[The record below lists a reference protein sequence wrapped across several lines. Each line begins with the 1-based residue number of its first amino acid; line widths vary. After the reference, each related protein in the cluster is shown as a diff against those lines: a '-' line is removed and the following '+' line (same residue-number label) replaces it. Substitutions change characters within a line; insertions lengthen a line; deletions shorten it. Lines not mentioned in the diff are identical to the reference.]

1 MCAAMV
7 DRNPEYPDYG
17 RPMYDSNPQN
27 DYGRPAYESY
37 QQPGDYRRGQEY
49 GQERYNPTSQY
60 PGSSDPP
67 VPDDLQI
74 TSGLVSLSDEKAKER
89 RHLIQMEMRKEYE
102 DHMRRQ
108 KPVYYTTG
116 SVDDGLPIGNYA
128 QARKVLDTER
138 HRDYNKYMKEKEEQA
153 NRHRDEMVRQ
163 QHASPPHPANQTEMY
178 DHNQMSQ
185 QLREER
191 RKEYNDYLK
200 LKENLEHES
209 AGRPVTP
216 PGGLALGGYEVYRNQ
231 LKKDRVRE
239 YRQSLLKKEAN
250 GTPRAPPTP
259 PVGLNIPTEAERHK
273 IAELKKRQYR
283 DELLRQQKE
292 QILNRA
298 QHQLEIPVI
307 DRRQPNSDPPPPINP
322 PQDRPPS
329 GRWDP
334 QSYRQSN
341 FDQVK
346 RVTSPPHQAN
356 IGHDDYGAFRRQTEH
371 EVRNKEYN
379 DFLAKKQHLED
390 EKKQKLADQRRQAP
404 APIVKGDY
412 YDSEQYDRRR
422 QALNDLQHREYQNY
436 LKNQPATPPEAYG
449 LPIGQQHYTPKQ
461 KWMEKQRNME
471 YNQLLRKQGDPSN
484 QTSAPHSYGTSL
496 PMVESELKYNEFRK
510 KQEKQRNWDYN
521 VLLKHDQQRNRAP
534 TPDHLQGLPLSQ
546 RQYDSMRKM
555 QEKQR
560 NQEYN
565 DLLAKKGFNQHQPPE
580 TNRRPELGLKS
591 EFQDQYQDPA
601 ALLTNRGRYSLEL
614 EQYSSRLD
622 NQARS
627 NFDSH
632 VQIAPQAISSDQVRT
647 NSGKVKY
654 YGLMTET
661 QEQYR
666 NPVTKNLDKG
676 PKMGKEPAGRQSQRN
691 APVGSLIAGD
701 RVDYPSSANERFNRE
716 RRKDYNDYIKPQDLK
731 NIHRKREEAIAKI
744 ESDGIDMDKVRI
756 FPQGEYVEKQKQLQ
770 EEWRKNFR
778 DFAAKK
784 YEIVKKD
791 LQERERVLASYNQ
804 KEIDNPTILPA
815 GEYKEKQKHLQQQW
829 RDECRDYYLGHP
841 VVQRSKEI
849 WREDEPVHTI
859 PQSGEYKGRRKRLDA
874 QLQKEFKEYQSQKTP
889 PKERVKEFGSQG
901 AVLFDPVYN
910 KDVKNRMREERSK
923 DLKDFLEKQEA
934 DRFRKQENTRP
945 DNRIGFMTHLGR
957 PVEEM
962 REKLAKERHEEYNK
976 YLKDKY
982 ISQPH
987 QRPLERPKW
996 VDSKVME
1003 DNWQKEAAGSR
1014 SRPTSDKP
1022 IHTPTY
1028 EEMLDK
1034 KRREEASYRRF
1045 DDPEYS
1051 RSGADRGYDAQYRRY
1066 DQ

>member
-67 VPDDLQI
+67 V
-74 TSGLVSLSDEKAKER
+74 
-89 RHLIQMEMRKEYE
+89 
-102 DHMRRQ
+102 
-108 KPVYYTTG
+108 
-116 SVDDGLPIGNYA
+116 
-128 QARKVLDTER
+128 
-138 HRDYNKYMKEKEEQA
+138 KEEQA

-191 RKEYNDYLK
+191 RKEYNDYL
-200 LKENLEHES
+200 
-209 AGRPVTP
+209 
-216 PGGLALGGYEVYRNQ
+216 
-231 LKKDRVRE
+231 
-239 YRQSLLKKEAN
+239 
-250 GTPRAPPTP
+250 
-259 PVGLNIPTEAERHK
+259 
-273 IAELKKRQYR
+273 
-283 DELLRQQKE
+283 
-292 QILNRA
+292 
-298 QHQLEIPVI
+298 
-307 DRRQPNSDPPPPINP
+307 
-322 PQDRPPS
+322 
-329 GRWDP
+329 
-334 QSYRQSN
+334 
-341 FDQVK
+341 

-436 LKNQPATPPEAYG
+436 LKN
-449 LPIGQQHYTPKQ
+449 
-461 KWMEKQRNME
+461 
-471 YNQLLRKQGDPSN
+471 
-484 QTSAPHSYGTSL
+484 
-496 PMVESELKYNEFRK
+496 
-510 KQEKQRNWDYN
+510 
-521 VLLKHDQQRNRAP
+521 
-534 TPDHLQGLPLSQ
+534 
-546 RQYDSMRKM
+546 
-555 QEKQR
+555 
-560 NQEYN
+560 
-565 DLLAKKGFNQHQPPE
+565 KGFNQHQPPE

-591 EFQDQYQDPA
+591 EFQDQ
-601 ALLTNRGRYSLEL
+601 
-614 EQYSSRLD
+614 
-622 NQARS
+622 
-627 NFDSH
+627 
-632 VQIAPQAISSDQVRT
+632 
-647 NSGKVKY
+647 
-654 YGLMTET
+654 
-661 QEQYR
+661 
-666 NPVTKNLDKG
+666 
-676 PKMGKEPAGRQSQRN
+676 EPAGRQSQRN

-829 RDECRDYYLGHP
+829 RDECRDYYLG
-841 VVQRSKEI
+841 
-849 WREDEPVHTI
+849 
-859 PQSGEYKGRRKRLDA
+859 
-874 QLQKEFKEYQSQKTP
+874 
-889 PKERVKEFGSQG
+889 
-901 AVLFDPVYN
+901 
-910 KDVKNRMREERSK
+910 
-923 DLKDFLEKQEA
+923 KQEA

-976 YLKDKY
+976 YLKD
-982 ISQPH
+982 
-987 QRPLERPKW
+987 
-996 VDSKVME
+996 

>member
-67 VPDDLQI
+67 VI

-138 HRDYNKYMKEKEEQA
+138 HRDYNKYVKEKEEQA

-163 QHASPPHPANQTEMY
+163 QHASPPHPTNQTEMY

-191 RKEYNDYLK
+191 RKEYNDYLDDHKRLDLKSIEGDRTLGTPSKK
-200 LKENLEHES
+200 LKESLEHES

-341 FDQVK
+341 FDQ

-436 LKNQPATPPEAYG
+436 LKN
-449 LPIGQQHYTPKQ
+449 
-461 KWMEKQRNME
+461 
-471 YNQLLRKQGDPSN
+471 GDPSN

-591 EFQDQYQDPA
+591 EFQDQ
-601 ALLTNRGRYSLEL
+601 
-614 EQYSSRLD
+614 
-622 NQARS
+622 
-627 NFDSH
+627 
-632 VQIAPQAISSDQVRT
+632 IAPQAISSDQVRT

-661 QEQYR
+661 QEQ
-666 NPVTKNLDKG
+666 
-676 PKMGKEPAGRQSQRN
+676 EPAGRQSQRN

-756 FPQGEYVEKQKQLQ
+756 FPQGEYVEKHKQLQ

-778 DFAAKK
+778 DFAAK
-784 YEIVKKD
+784 
-791 LQERERVLASYNQ
+791 
-804 KEIDNPTILPA
+804 
-815 GEYKEKQKHLQQQW
+815 
-829 RDECRDYYLGHP
+829 HP

-1051 RSGADRGYDAQYRRY
+1051 RSGAE
-1066 DQ
+1066 

>member
-67 VPDDLQI
+67 V
-74 TSGLVSLSDEKAKER
+74 
-89 RHLIQMEMRKEYE
+89 
-102 DHMRRQ
+102 Q

-191 RKEYNDYLK
+191 RKEYNDYL
-200 LKENLEHES
+200 
-209 AGRPVTP
+209 
-216 PGGLALGGYEVYRNQ
+216 
-231 LKKDRVRE
+231 
-239 YRQSLLKKEAN
+239 KEAN

-436 LKNQPATPPEAYG
+436 LKN
-449 LPIGQQHYTPKQ
+449 
-461 KWMEKQRNME
+461 
-471 YNQLLRKQGDPSN
+471 
-484 QTSAPHSYGTSL
+484 
-496 PMVESELKYNEFRK
+496 
-510 KQEKQRNWDYN
+510 
-521 VLLKHDQQRNRAP
+521 HDQQRNRAP

-591 EFQDQYQDPA
+591 EFQDQ
-601 ALLTNRGRYSLEL
+601 
-614 EQYSSRLD
+614 
-622 NQARS
+622 
-627 NFDSH
+627 
-632 VQIAPQAISSDQVRT
+632 
-647 NSGKVKY
+647 
-654 YGLMTET
+654 
-661 QEQYR
+661 
-666 NPVTKNLDKG
+666 
-676 PKMGKEPAGRQSQRN
+676 EPAGRQSQRY

-716 RRKDYNDYIKPQDLK
+716 RRKDYNDYIK
-731 NIHRKREEAIAKI
+731 
-744 ESDGIDMDKVRI
+744 
-756 FPQGEYVEKQKQLQ
+756 
-770 EEWRKNFR
+770 
-778 DFAAKK
+778 
-784 YEIVKKD
+784 
-791 LQERERVLASYNQ
+791 
-804 KEIDNPTILPA
+804 
-815 GEYKEKQKHLQQQW
+815 
-829 RDECRDYYLGHP
+829 
-841 VVQRSKEI
+841 
-849 WREDEPVHTI
+849 
-859 PQSGEYKGRRKRLDA
+859 
-874 QLQKEFKEYQSQKTP
+874 
-889 PKERVKEFGSQG
+889 
-901 AVLFDPVYN
+901 
-910 KDVKNRMREERSK
+910 
-923 DLKDFLEKQEA
+923 KQEA

-996 VDSKVME
+996 VDSKLME

>member
-239 YRQSLLKKEAN
+239 YRQSLLKQQNEQWLQRAKEFQLDTSPSHEGHLESERPLVGSPRNVIVDYKKLKEELSSERKNDYNRLLAQKEAN

-307 DRRQPNSDPPPPINP
+307 DRRQPNSDPPPLINP

-436 LKNQPATPPEAYG
+436 LKN
-449 LPIGQQHYTPKQ
+449 
-461 KWMEKQRNME
+461 
-471 YNQLLRKQGDPSN
+471 GDPSN

-591 EFQDQYQDPA
+591 EFQD
-601 ALLTNRGRYSLEL
+601 
-614 EQYSSRLD
+614 
-622 NQARS
+622 
-627 NFDSH
+627 
-632 VQIAPQAISSDQVRT
+632 QIAPQAISSDQVRT

-996 VDSKVME
+996 VDSKLME

>member
-138 HRDYNKYMKEKEEQA
+138 HRDYNKYVKEKEEQA

-163 QHASPPHPANQTEMY
+163 QHASPPHPTNQTEMY

-191 RKEYNDYLK
+191 RKEYNDYLDDHK
-200 LKENLEHES
+200 RLDLKSIEGDRTL
-209 AGRPVTP
+209 GTP
-216 PGGLALGGYEVYRNQ
+216 
-231 LKKDRVRE
+231 
-239 YRQSLLKKEAN
+239 SKKEAN

-436 LKNQPATPPEAYG
+436 LKN
-449 LPIGQQHYTPKQ
+449 
-461 KWMEKQRNME
+461 
-471 YNQLLRKQGDPSN
+471 GDPSN

-601 ALLTNRGRYSLEL
+601 ALLTNRGRYSEL

-756 FPQGEYVEKQKQLQ
+756 FPQGEYVEKHKQLQ

>member
-102 DHMRRQ
+102 DHMRR
-108 KPVYYTTG
+108 
-116 SVDDGLPIGNYA
+116 
-128 QARKVLDTER
+128 
-138 HRDYNKYMKEKEEQA
+138 KEEQA

-191 RKEYNDYLK
+191 RKEYNDYL
-200 LKENLEHES
+200 
-209 AGRPVTP
+209 
-216 PGGLALGGYEVYRNQ
+216 
-231 LKKDRVRE
+231 
-239 YRQSLLKKEAN
+239 
-250 GTPRAPPTP
+250 
-259 PVGLNIPTEAERHK
+259 
-273 IAELKKRQYR
+273 
-283 DELLRQQKE
+283 
-292 QILNRA
+292 
-298 QHQLEIPVI
+298 
-307 DRRQPNSDPPPPINP
+307 
-322 PQDRPPS
+322 
-329 GRWDP
+329 
-334 QSYRQSN
+334 
-341 FDQVK
+341 

-436 LKNQPATPPEAYG
+436 LKN
-449 LPIGQQHYTPKQ
+449 
-461 KWMEKQRNME
+461 
-471 YNQLLRKQGDPSN
+471 
-484 QTSAPHSYGTSL
+484 
-496 PMVESELKYNEFRK
+496 
-510 KQEKQRNWDYN
+510 
-521 VLLKHDQQRNRAP
+521 
-534 TPDHLQGLPLSQ
+534 
-546 RQYDSMRKM
+546 
-555 QEKQR
+555 
-560 NQEYN
+560 
-565 DLLAKKGFNQHQPPE
+565 KGFNQHQPPE

-591 EFQDQYQDPA
+591 EFQDQ
-601 ALLTNRGRYSLEL
+601 
-614 EQYSSRLD
+614 
-622 NQARS
+622 
-627 NFDSH
+627 
-632 VQIAPQAISSDQVRT
+632 
-647 NSGKVKY
+647 
-654 YGLMTET
+654 
-661 QEQYR
+661 
-666 NPVTKNLDKG
+666 
-676 PKMGKEPAGRQSQRN
+676 EPAGRQSQRN

-716 RRKDYNDYIKPQDLK
+716 RRKDYNDYIK
-731 NIHRKREEAIAKI
+731 
-744 ESDGIDMDKVRI
+744 
-756 FPQGEYVEKQKQLQ
+756 
-770 EEWRKNFR
+770 
-778 DFAAKK
+778 
-784 YEIVKKD
+784 
-791 LQERERVLASYNQ
+791 
-804 KEIDNPTILPA
+804 
-815 GEYKEKQKHLQQQW
+815 
-829 RDECRDYYLGHP
+829 
-841 VVQRSKEI
+841 
-849 WREDEPVHTI
+849 
-859 PQSGEYKGRRKRLDA
+859 
-874 QLQKEFKEYQSQKTP
+874 
-889 PKERVKEFGSQG
+889 
-901 AVLFDPVYN
+901 
-910 KDVKNRMREERSK
+910 
-923 DLKDFLEKQEA
+923 KQEA

-996 VDSKVME
+996 VDSKLME

>member
-239 YRQSLLKKEAN
+239 YRQSLLKQQNEQWLQRAKEFQLDTSPSHEGHLESERPLVGSPRNVIVDYKKLKEELSSERKNDYNRLLAQKEAN

-307 DRRQPNSDPPPPINP
+307 DRRQPNSDPPPLINP

-436 LKNQPATPPEAYG
+436 LKN
-449 LPIGQQHYTPKQ
+449 
-461 KWMEKQRNME
+461 
-471 YNQLLRKQGDPSN
+471 
-484 QTSAPHSYGTSL
+484 
-496 PMVESELKYNEFRK
+496 
-510 KQEKQRNWDYN
+510 
-521 VLLKHDQQRNRAP
+521 
-534 TPDHLQGLPLSQ
+534 
-546 RQYDSMRKM
+546 
-555 QEKQR
+555 
-560 NQEYN
+560 
-565 DLLAKKGFNQHQPPE
+565 KGFNQHQPPE

-591 EFQDQYQDPA
+591 EFQDQ
-601 ALLTNRGRYSLEL
+601 
-614 EQYSSRLD
+614 
-622 NQARS
+622 
-627 NFDSH
+627 
-632 VQIAPQAISSDQVRT
+632 
-647 NSGKVKY
+647 
-654 YGLMTET
+654 
-661 QEQYR
+661 
-666 NPVTKNLDKG
+666 
-676 PKMGKEPAGRQSQRN
+676 EPAGRQSQRN

-996 VDSKVME
+996 VDSKLME

>member
-191 RKEYNDYLK
+191 RKEYNDYLDDHK
-200 LKENLEHES
+200 RLDLKSIE
-209 AGRPVTP
+209 G
-216 PGGLALGGYEVYRNQ
+216 
-231 LKKDRVRE
+231 DRT
-239 YRQSLLKKEAN
+239 L
-250 GTPRAPPTP
+250 GTPS
-259 PVGLNIPTEAERHK
+259 K
-273 IAELKKRQYR
+273 
-283 DELLRQQKE
+283 QQKE

-307 DRRQPNSDPPPPINP
+307 DRRQPNSDPPPLINP

-436 LKNQPATPPEAYG
+436 LKN
-449 LPIGQQHYTPKQ
+449 
-461 KWMEKQRNME
+461 
-471 YNQLLRKQGDPSN
+471 GDPSN

-601 ALLTNRGRYSLEL
+601 ALLTNRGRYSEL

-996 VDSKVME
+996 VDSKLME

>member
-239 YRQSLLKKEAN
+239 YRQSLLKQQNEQWLQRAKEFQLDTSPSHEGHLESERPLVGSPRNVIVDYKKLKEELSSERKNDYNRLLAQKEAN

-307 DRRQPNSDPPPPINP
+307 DRRQPNSDPPPLINP

-436 LKNQPATPPEAYG
+436 LKN
-449 LPIGQQHYTPKQ
+449 
-461 KWMEKQRNME
+461 
-471 YNQLLRKQGDPSN
+471 
-484 QTSAPHSYGTSL
+484 
-496 PMVESELKYNEFRK
+496 
-510 KQEKQRNWDYN
+510 
-521 VLLKHDQQRNRAP
+521 
-534 TPDHLQGLPLSQ
+534 
-546 RQYDSMRKM
+546 
-555 QEKQR
+555 
-560 NQEYN
+560 
-565 DLLAKKGFNQHQPPE
+565 KGFNQHQPPE

-591 EFQDQYQDPA
+591 EFQD
-601 ALLTNRGRYSLEL
+601 
-614 EQYSSRLD
+614 
-622 NQARS
+622 
-627 NFDSH
+627 
-632 VQIAPQAISSDQVRT
+632 QIAPQAISSDQVRT

-996 VDSKVME
+996 VDSKLME

>member
-239 YRQSLLKKEAN
+239 YRQSLLKQQNEQWLQRAKEFQLDTSPSHEGHLESERPLVGSPRNVIVDYKKLKEVLSSERKNDYNRLLAQKEAN

-436 LKNQPATPPEAYG
+436 LKN
-449 LPIGQQHYTPKQ
+449 
-461 KWMEKQRNME
+461 
-471 YNQLLRKQGDPSN
+471 
-484 QTSAPHSYGTSL
+484 
-496 PMVESELKYNEFRK
+496 
-510 KQEKQRNWDYN
+510 
-521 VLLKHDQQRNRAP
+521 
-534 TPDHLQGLPLSQ
+534 
-546 RQYDSMRKM
+546 
-555 QEKQR
+555 
-560 NQEYN
+560 
-565 DLLAKKGFNQHQPPE
+565 KGFNQHQPPE

-591 EFQDQYQDPA
+591 EFQDQ
-601 ALLTNRGRYSLEL
+601 
-614 EQYSSRLD
+614 
-622 NQARS
+622 
-627 NFDSH
+627 
-632 VQIAPQAISSDQVRT
+632 
-647 NSGKVKY
+647 
-654 YGLMTET
+654 
-661 QEQYR
+661 
-666 NPVTKNLDKG
+666 
-676 PKMGKEPAGRQSQRN
+676 EPAGRQSQRN

>member
-138 HRDYNKYMKEKEEQA
+138 HRDYNKYVKEKEEQA

-163 QHASPPHPANQTEMY
+163 QHASPPHPTNQTEMY

-191 RKEYNDYLK
+191 RKEYNDYL
-200 LKENLEHES
+200 
-209 AGRPVTP
+209 
-216 PGGLALGGYEVYRNQ
+216 
-231 LKKDRVRE
+231 
-239 YRQSLLKKEAN
+239 KEAN

-436 LKNQPATPPEAYG
+436 LKN
-449 LPIGQQHYTPKQ
+449 
-461 KWMEKQRNME
+461 
-471 YNQLLRKQGDPSN
+471 GDPSN

-601 ALLTNRGRYSLEL
+601 ALLTNRGRYSEL

-756 FPQGEYVEKQKQLQ
+756 FPQGEYVEKHKQLQ

>member
-191 RKEYNDYLK
+191 RKEYNDYL
-200 LKENLEHES
+200 
-209 AGRPVTP
+209 
-216 PGGLALGGYEVYRNQ
+216 
-231 LKKDRVRE
+231 
-239 YRQSLLKKEAN
+239 
-250 GTPRAPPTP
+250 
-259 PVGLNIPTEAERHK
+259 
-273 IAELKKRQYR
+273 
-283 DELLRQQKE
+283 QQKE

-307 DRRQPNSDPPPPINP
+307 DRRQPNSDPPPLINP

-436 LKNQPATPPEAYG
+436 LKN
-449 LPIGQQHYTPKQ
+449 
-461 KWMEKQRNME
+461 
-471 YNQLLRKQGDPSN
+471 GDPSN

-601 ALLTNRGRYSLEL
+601 ALLTNRGRYSEL

-996 VDSKVME
+996 VDSKLME

>member
-191 RKEYNDYLK
+191 RKEYNDYLDDHK
-200 LKENLEHES
+200 RLDLKSIEGDRTL
-209 AGRPVTP
+209 GTP
-216 PGGLALGGYEVYRNQ
+216 
-231 LKKDRVRE
+231 
-239 YRQSLLKKEAN
+239 SKKEAN

-307 DRRQPNSDPPPPINP
+307 DRRQPNSDPPPLINP

-436 LKNQPATPPEAYG
+436 LKN
-449 LPIGQQHYTPKQ
+449 
-461 KWMEKQRNME
+461 
-471 YNQLLRKQGDPSN
+471 GDPSN

-601 ALLTNRGRYSLEL
+601 ALLTNRGRYSEL

-996 VDSKVME
+996 VDSKLME

>member
-67 VPDDLQI
+67 V
-74 TSGLVSLSDEKAKER
+74 
-89 RHLIQMEMRKEYE
+89 
-102 DHMRRQ
+102 
-108 KPVYYTTG
+108 
-116 SVDDGLPIGNYA
+116 
-128 QARKVLDTER
+128 
-138 HRDYNKYMKEKEEQA
+138 KEEQA

-191 RKEYNDYLK
+191 RKEYNDYLDDHK
-200 LKENLEHES
+200 RLDLKSIE
-209 AGRPVTP
+209 G
-216 PGGLALGGYEVYRNQ
+216 
-231 LKKDRVRE
+231 DRT
-239 YRQSLLKKEAN
+239 L
-250 GTPRAPPTP
+250 GTPS
-259 PVGLNIPTEAERHK
+259 K
-273 IAELKKRQYR
+273 
-283 DELLRQQKE
+283 QQKE

>member
-138 HRDYNKYMKEKEEQA
+138 HRDYNKYVKEKEEQA

-163 QHASPPHPANQTEMY
+163 QHASPPHPTNQTEMY

-191 RKEYNDYLK
+191 RKEYNDYL
-200 LKENLEHES
+200 
-209 AGRPVTP
+209 
-216 PGGLALGGYEVYRNQ
+216 
-231 LKKDRVRE
+231 
-239 YRQSLLKKEAN
+239 
-250 GTPRAPPTP
+250 
-259 PVGLNIPTEAERHK
+259 
-273 IAELKKRQYR
+273 
-283 DELLRQQKE
+283 QQKE

-436 LKNQPATPPEAYG
+436 LKN
-449 LPIGQQHYTPKQ
+449 
-461 KWMEKQRNME
+461 
-471 YNQLLRKQGDPSN
+471 GDPSN

-601 ALLTNRGRYSLEL
+601 ALLTNRGRYSEL

-756 FPQGEYVEKQKQLQ
+756 FPQGEYVEKHKQLQ

>member
-67 VPDDLQI
+67 V
-74 TSGLVSLSDEKAKER
+74 
-89 RHLIQMEMRKEYE
+89 
-102 DHMRRQ
+102 
-108 KPVYYTTG
+108 
-116 SVDDGLPIGNYA
+116 
-128 QARKVLDTER
+128 
-138 HRDYNKYMKEKEEQA
+138 KEEQA
-153 NRHRDEMVRQ
+153 NKHREEMVRQ

-191 RKEYNDYLK
+191 RKEYNDYL
-200 LKENLEHES
+200 
-209 AGRPVTP
+209 
-216 PGGLALGGYEVYRNQ
+216 
-231 LKKDRVRE
+231 
-239 YRQSLLKKEAN
+239 
-250 GTPRAPPTP
+250 
-259 PVGLNIPTEAERHK
+259 
-273 IAELKKRQYR
+273 
-283 DELLRQQKE
+283 
-292 QILNRA
+292 
-298 QHQLEIPVI
+298 
-307 DRRQPNSDPPPPINP
+307 
-322 PQDRPPS
+322 
-329 GRWDP
+329 
-334 QSYRQSN
+334 
-341 FDQVK
+341 

-379 DFLAKKQHLED
+379 DFLAKKQNLED
-390 EKKQKLADQRRQAP
+390 EKKQKLAEKRRQAP

-436 LKNQPATPPEAYG
+436 LKN
-449 LPIGQQHYTPKQ
+449 
-461 KWMEKQRNME
+461 
-471 YNQLLRKQGDPSN
+471 
-484 QTSAPHSYGTSL
+484 
-496 PMVESELKYNEFRK
+496 
-510 KQEKQRNWDYN
+510 
-521 VLLKHDQQRNRAP
+521 HDQQRNRAP

-591 EFQDQYQDPA
+591 EFQDQ
-601 ALLTNRGRYSLEL
+601 
-614 EQYSSRLD
+614 
-622 NQARS
+622 
-627 NFDSH
+627 
-632 VQIAPQAISSDQVRT
+632 
-647 NSGKVKY
+647 
-654 YGLMTET
+654 
-661 QEQYR
+661 
-666 NPVTKNLDKG
+666 
-676 PKMGKEPAGRQSQRN
+676 EPAGRQSQRN

-716 RRKDYNDYIKPQDLK
+716 RRKDYNDYIK
-731 NIHRKREEAIAKI
+731 
-744 ESDGIDMDKVRI
+744 
-756 FPQGEYVEKQKQLQ
+756 
-770 EEWRKNFR
+770 
-778 DFAAKK
+778 
-784 YEIVKKD
+784 
-791 LQERERVLASYNQ
+791 
-804 KEIDNPTILPA
+804 
-815 GEYKEKQKHLQQQW
+815 
-829 RDECRDYYLGHP
+829 
-841 VVQRSKEI
+841 
-849 WREDEPVHTI
+849 
-859 PQSGEYKGRRKRLDA
+859 
-874 QLQKEFKEYQSQKTP
+874 
-889 PKERVKEFGSQG
+889 
-901 AVLFDPVYN
+901 
-910 KDVKNRMREERSK
+910 
-923 DLKDFLEKQEA
+923 KQEA
-934 DRFRKQENTRP
+934 DRFRKQENGRP
-945 DNRIGFMTHLGR
+945 DNRIGFMSHLGR

-962 REKLAKERHEEYNK
+962 REKLAKERHEDYNK

-982 ISQPH
+982 ISQPQH
-987 QRPLERPKW
+987 RPLERPKW
-996 VDSKVME
+996 VDPKLME

-1028 EEMLDK
+1028 EEMLDR
-1034 KRREEASYRRF
+1034 KRKEEASYRRF

>member
-67 VPDDLQI
+67 V
-74 TSGLVSLSDEKAKER
+74 
-89 RHLIQMEMRKEYE
+89 
-102 DHMRRQ
+102 
-108 KPVYYTTG
+108 
-116 SVDDGLPIGNYA
+116 
-128 QARKVLDTER
+128 
-138 HRDYNKYMKEKEEQA
+138 KEEQA

-307 DRRQPNSDPPPPINP
+307 DRRQPNSDPPPLINP

-341 FDQVK
+341 FDQ

-436 LKNQPATPPEAYG
+436 LKN
-449 LPIGQQHYTPKQ
+449 
-461 KWMEKQRNME
+461 
-471 YNQLLRKQGDPSN
+471 
-484 QTSAPHSYGTSL
+484 
-496 PMVESELKYNEFRK
+496 
-510 KQEKQRNWDYN
+510 
-521 VLLKHDQQRNRAP
+521 HDQQRNRAP

-591 EFQDQYQDPA
+591 EFQDQ
-601 ALLTNRGRYSLEL
+601 
-614 EQYSSRLD
+614 
-622 NQARS
+622 
-627 NFDSH
+627 
-632 VQIAPQAISSDQVRT
+632 
-647 NSGKVKY
+647 
-654 YGLMTET
+654 
-661 QEQYR
+661 
-666 NPVTKNLDKG
+666 
-676 PKMGKEPAGRQSQRN
+676 EPAGRQSQRN

-716 RRKDYNDYIKPQDLK
+716 RRKDYNDYIK
-731 NIHRKREEAIAKI
+731 
-744 ESDGIDMDKVRI
+744 
-756 FPQGEYVEKQKQLQ
+756 
-770 EEWRKNFR
+770 
-778 DFAAKK
+778 
-784 YEIVKKD
+784 
-791 LQERERVLASYNQ
+791 
-804 KEIDNPTILPA
+804 
-815 GEYKEKQKHLQQQW
+815 
-829 RDECRDYYLGHP
+829 
-841 VVQRSKEI
+841 
-849 WREDEPVHTI
+849 
-859 PQSGEYKGRRKRLDA
+859 
-874 QLQKEFKEYQSQKTP
+874 
-889 PKERVKEFGSQG
+889 
-901 AVLFDPVYN
+901 
-910 KDVKNRMREERSK
+910 
-923 DLKDFLEKQEA
+923 KQEA

-996 VDSKVME
+996 VDSKLME

>member
-191 RKEYNDYLK
+191 RKEYNDYLDDHK
-200 LKENLEHES
+200 RLDLKSIE
-209 AGRPVTP
+209 G
-216 PGGLALGGYEVYRNQ
+216 
-231 LKKDRVRE
+231 DRT
-239 YRQSLLKKEAN
+239 L
-250 GTPRAPPTP
+250 GTP
-259 PVGLNIPTEAERHK
+259 
-273 IAELKKRQYR
+273 
-283 DELLRQQKE
+283 
-292 QILNRA
+292 
-298 QHQLEIPVI
+298 
-307 DRRQPNSDPPPPINP
+307 S
-322 PQDRPPS
+322 
-329 GRWDP
+329 
-334 QSYRQSN
+334 
-341 FDQVK
+341 K

>member
-239 YRQSLLKKEAN
+239 YRQSLLKQQNEQWLQRAKEFQLDTSPSHEGHLESERPLVGSPRNVIVDYKKLKEELSSERKNDYNRLLAQKEAN

-307 DRRQPNSDPPPPINP
+307 DRRQPNSDPPPLINP

-436 LKNQPATPPEAYG
+436 LKN
-449 LPIGQQHYTPKQ
+449 
-461 KWMEKQRNME
+461 
-471 YNQLLRKQGDPSN
+471 
-484 QTSAPHSYGTSL
+484 
-496 PMVESELKYNEFRK
+496 
-510 KQEKQRNWDYN
+510 
-521 VLLKHDQQRNRAP
+521 
-534 TPDHLQGLPLSQ
+534 
-546 RQYDSMRKM
+546 
-555 QEKQR
+555 
-560 NQEYN
+560 
-565 DLLAKKGFNQHQPPE
+565 KGFNQHQPPE

-591 EFQDQYQDPA
+591 EFQD
-601 ALLTNRGRYSLEL
+601 
-614 EQYSSRLD
+614 
-622 NQARS
+622 
-627 NFDSH
+627 
-632 VQIAPQAISSDQVRT
+632 
-647 NSGKVKY
+647 
-654 YGLMTET
+654 
-661 QEQYR
+661 QYR

-996 VDSKVME
+996 VDSKLME

>member
-191 RKEYNDYLK
+191 RKEYNDYL
-200 LKENLEHES
+200 
-209 AGRPVTP
+209 
-216 PGGLALGGYEVYRNQ
+216 
-231 LKKDRVRE
+231 
-239 YRQSLLKKEAN
+239 
-250 GTPRAPPTP
+250 
-259 PVGLNIPTEAERHK
+259 
-273 IAELKKRQYR
+273 
-283 DELLRQQKE
+283 QQKE

>member
-138 HRDYNKYMKEKEEQA
+138 HRDYNKYVKEKEEQA

-163 QHASPPHPANQTEMY
+163 QHASPPHPTNQTEMY

-200 LKENLEHES
+200 LKESLEHES

-239 YRQSLLKKEAN
+239 YRQSLLKQQNEQWLQRAKEFQLDTSPSHEGHLESERPLVGSPRNVIVDYKKLKEELSSERKNDYNRLLAQKEAN

-436 LKNQPATPPEAYG
+436 LKN
-449 LPIGQQHYTPKQ
+449 
-461 KWMEKQRNME
+461 
-471 YNQLLRKQGDPSN
+471 GDPSN

-601 ALLTNRGRYSLEL
+601 ALLTNRGRYSEL

-756 FPQGEYVEKQKQLQ
+756 FPQGEYVEKHKQLQ

-976 YLKDKY
+976 YLKD
-982 ISQPH
+982 
-987 QRPLERPKW
+987 
-996 VDSKVME
+996 

>member
-239 YRQSLLKKEAN
+239 YRQSLLKQQNEQWLQRAKEFQLDTSPSHEGHLESERPLVGSPRNVIVDYKKLKEVLSSERKNDYNRLLAQKEAN

-436 LKNQPATPPEAYG
+436 LKN
-449 LPIGQQHYTPKQ
+449 
-461 KWMEKQRNME
+461 
-471 YNQLLRKQGDPSN
+471 
-484 QTSAPHSYGTSL
+484 
-496 PMVESELKYNEFRK
+496 
-510 KQEKQRNWDYN
+510 
-521 VLLKHDQQRNRAP
+521 
-534 TPDHLQGLPLSQ
+534 
-546 RQYDSMRKM
+546 
-555 QEKQR
+555 
-560 NQEYN
+560 
-565 DLLAKKGFNQHQPPE
+565 KGFNQHQPPE

-591 EFQDQYQDPA
+591 EFQD
-601 ALLTNRGRYSLEL
+601 
-614 EQYSSRLD
+614 
-622 NQARS
+622 
-627 NFDSH
+627 
-632 VQIAPQAISSDQVRT
+632 
-647 NSGKVKY
+647 
-654 YGLMTET
+654 
-661 QEQYR
+661 QYR

>member
-239 YRQSLLKKEAN
+239 YRQSLLK
-250 GTPRAPPTP
+250 
-259 PVGLNIPTEAERHK
+259 
-273 IAELKKRQYR
+273 
-283 DELLRQQKE
+283 
-292 QILNRA
+292 
-298 QHQLEIPVI
+298 
-307 DRRQPNSDPPPPINP
+307 
-322 PQDRPPS
+322 
-329 GRWDP
+329 
-334 QSYRQSN
+334 
-341 FDQVK
+341 

-436 LKNQPATPPEAYG
+436 LKN
-449 LPIGQQHYTPKQ
+449 
-461 KWMEKQRNME
+461 
-471 YNQLLRKQGDPSN
+471 GDPSN

-601 ALLTNRGRYSLEL
+601 ALLTNRGRYSEL

-996 VDSKVME
+996 VDSKLME

>member
-138 HRDYNKYMKEKEEQA
+138 HRDYNKYVKEKEEQA

-163 QHASPPHPANQTEMY
+163 QHASPPHPTNQTEMY

-191 RKEYNDYLK
+191 RKEYNDYLDDHK
-200 LKENLEHES
+200 RLDLKSIE
-209 AGRPVTP
+209 G
-216 PGGLALGGYEVYRNQ
+216 
-231 LKKDRVRE
+231 DRT
-239 YRQSLLKKEAN
+239 L
-250 GTPRAPPTP
+250 GTPS
-259 PVGLNIPTEAERHK
+259 K
-273 IAELKKRQYR
+273 
-283 DELLRQQKE
+283 QQKE

-436 LKNQPATPPEAYG
+436 LKN
-449 LPIGQQHYTPKQ
+449 
-461 KWMEKQRNME
+461 
-471 YNQLLRKQGDPSN
+471 GDPSN

-601 ALLTNRGRYSLEL
+601 ALLTNRGRYSEL

-756 FPQGEYVEKQKQLQ
+756 FPQGEYVEKHKQLQ

>member
-153 NRHRDEMVRQ
+153 NRHRDEMMRQ

-191 RKEYNDYLK
+191 RKEYNDYLDDHK
-200 LKENLEHES
+200 RLDLKSIE
-209 AGRPVTP
+209 G
-216 PGGLALGGYEVYRNQ
+216 
-231 LKKDRVRE
+231 DRT
-239 YRQSLLKKEAN
+239 L
-250 GTPRAPPTP
+250 GTPS
-259 PVGLNIPTEAERHK
+259 K
-273 IAELKKRQYR
+273 
-283 DELLRQQKE
+283 QQKE

-436 LKNQPATPPEAYG
+436 LKN
-449 LPIGQQHYTPKQ
+449 
-461 KWMEKQRNME
+461 
-471 YNQLLRKQGDPSN
+471 GDPSN
-484 QTSAPHSYGTSL
+484 QTSAPHSYWTSL

-601 ALLTNRGRYSLEL
+601 ALLTNRGRYSEL
-614 EQYSSRLD
+614 EQYSSRRD

-756 FPQGEYVEKQKQLQ
+756 FPQGEYVERHKQLQ

-996 VDSKVME
+996 VDSKLME

>member
-153 NRHRDEMVRQ
+153 NRHRDEMMRQ

-239 YRQSLLKKEAN
+239 YRQSLLKQQNEQWLQRAKEFQLDTSPSHEGHLESERPLVGSPRNVIVDYKKLKEELSSERKNDYNRLLAQKEAN

-436 LKNQPATPPEAYG
+436 LKN
-449 LPIGQQHYTPKQ
+449 
-461 KWMEKQRNME
+461 
-471 YNQLLRKQGDPSN
+471 
-484 QTSAPHSYGTSL
+484 
-496 PMVESELKYNEFRK
+496 
-510 KQEKQRNWDYN
+510 
-521 VLLKHDQQRNRAP
+521 
-534 TPDHLQGLPLSQ
+534 
-546 RQYDSMRKM
+546 
-555 QEKQR
+555 
-560 NQEYN
+560 
-565 DLLAKKGFNQHQPPE
+565 KGFNQHQPPE

-591 EFQDQYQDPA
+591 EFQDQ
-601 ALLTNRGRYSLEL
+601 
-614 EQYSSRLD
+614 
-622 NQARS
+622 
-627 NFDSH
+627 
-632 VQIAPQAISSDQVRT
+632 
-647 NSGKVKY
+647 
-654 YGLMTET
+654 
-661 QEQYR
+661 
-666 NPVTKNLDKG
+666 
-676 PKMGKEPAGRQSQRN
+676 EPAGRQSQRN

-756 FPQGEYVEKQKQLQ
+756 FPQGEYVERHKQLQ

-996 VDSKVME
+996 VDSKLME

>member
-1 MCAAMV
+1 MYVKRAEYTCLNGDKMCAAMV

-67 VPDDLQI
+67 VI

-102 DHMRRQ
+102 DHMRR
-108 KPVYYTTG
+108 
-116 SVDDGLPIGNYA
+116 
-128 QARKVLDTER
+128 
-138 HRDYNKYMKEKEEQA
+138 KEEQA

-191 RKEYNDYLK
+191 RKEYNDYLDDHKRLDLKSIEGDRTLGTPSKK

-307 DRRQPNSDPPPPINP
+307 DRRQPNSDPPPLINP

-436 LKNQPATPPEAYG
+436 LKN
-449 LPIGQQHYTPKQ
+449 
-461 KWMEKQRNME
+461 
-471 YNQLLRKQGDPSN
+471 
-484 QTSAPHSYGTSL
+484 
-496 PMVESELKYNEFRK
+496 
-510 KQEKQRNWDYN
+510 
-521 VLLKHDQQRNRAP
+521 HDQQRNRAP

-591 EFQDQYQDPA
+591 EFQDQ
-601 ALLTNRGRYSLEL
+601 
-614 EQYSSRLD
+614 
-622 NQARS
+622 
-627 NFDSH
+627 
-632 VQIAPQAISSDQVRT
+632 
-647 NSGKVKY
+647 
-654 YGLMTET
+654 
-661 QEQYR
+661 
-666 NPVTKNLDKG
+666 
-676 PKMGKEPAGRQSQRN
+676 EPAGRQSQRN

-996 VDSKVME
+996 VDSKLME